1 MHINQFKGVSL
12 LRLCFRSVREAH
24 FSVRLPEQDLNKGE
38 MKSDASLEWESAV
51 GLILRKEKNLKAGEI
66 SAVKDKGTEFEREQN
81 EYM

>member
-1 MHINQFKGVSL
+1 M
-12 LRLCFRSVREAH
+12 
-24 FSVRLPEQDLNKGE
+24 RLPEQDLNKGE

-81 EYM
+81 EYMWSREKGRFKLLDLYYYLILEMFN